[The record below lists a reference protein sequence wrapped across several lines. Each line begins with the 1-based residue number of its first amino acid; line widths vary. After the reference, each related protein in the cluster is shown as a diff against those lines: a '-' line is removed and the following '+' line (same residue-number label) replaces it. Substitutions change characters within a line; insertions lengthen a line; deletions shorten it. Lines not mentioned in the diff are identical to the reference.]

1 MRHFE
6 SQASLMTTKSSQEIW
21 ALWVD
26 APNWTRWDNFSK
38 VGIDGEFVKGSTI
51 TCYSEGEMTS
61 LHMVIVSSVTGTEF
75 VTQSNLPFG
84 NITAYHKLKS
94 LDGMMQITHM
104 MSAEISDEMADMFA
118 SKIWPSIQSGVLEAV
133 NRLVNL

>member
-6 SQASLMTTKSSQEIW
+6 SQASLMTAKSPQEIW

-38 VGIDGEFVKGSTI
+38 VEIVGEFVKGSTI
-51 TCYSEGEMTS
+51 TCYSEGEKNP
-61 LHMVIVSSVTGTEF
+61 LHMVIVSAVIDTEF

-84 NITAYHKLKS
+84 SITAYHTLKS
-94 LDGMMQITHM
+94 LDGMVQITHM
-104 MSAEISDEMADMFA
+104 MSAEISDEMGDMFA